1 MHVWEYRNRRHRGL
15 TRKPPRPQAY
25 ASAFL
30 SRESQQHEA
39 ELQDE
44 EFRRQELEN
53 TEVEIKQEEIRQL
66 LMEYMDDPGGK
77 KELDEVVENLRHWK
91 DNCSALGFDSDGE
104 ELSLT
109 SPRSSATTDG
119 IDGAAEATMEERAE
133 RSQERAERSRRKN
146 AREVF
151 DMFDADGS
159 RTISTSEM
167 KALLQE
173 MCIPMKKPQLKELM
187 KEIDTDGSGEIDFDE
202 FYQWYK
208 ANASAARNADKTQ
221 TVGLFATKLV
231 KGLTGFTFR
240 MEALR
245 IIIAHAQA
253 QVEKRERERF
263 RLARPPRFVCET
275 CGESFVS
282 AKEQHRHT
290 ARREVHHEA
299 WEAAKREAT
308 RRFHPVTV
316 ILDHMAAPPVEGAPS
331 NEPHRS
337 PDGPTARKKRLRRLV
352 FSDNFYILYGG
363 VGWGGM
369 GSGDVERVEEERW
382 INKPHPR
389 LADPDDRR
397 GAQLRQGQSVEGI
410 NPSDLRAKVPLEVT
424 GGGFAPD
431 WGGVRR
437 RRGVKKVAGR
447 GSSGLQHIL
456 LRLIQEKARASNVF
470 TADDALARAKVTFRW
485 EGWSS
490 QQVTLHA
497 EFNCFKEEGMGE
509 DQTKGRIGHEACHQL
524 SPGTYKYYFMVDGC
538 RRVDESL
545 PVVGGGNG
553 NGKPSGKARKGGDG
567 GKDNE
572 GEQLFNVVTVTNQH
586 LGEEGEHALVSLQQ
600 RRRWQSQQ
608 EERLLA
614 FPTTSGPDFVSGGTS
629 HHGGESHEGDAEKSV
644 PSRQPAGTEATKLS
658 LTTAPPMTELK
669 IDSADEVDQQA
680 PLKRINLSRQQ
691 ICDDGA
697 VSLALALRQNVR
709 QELDLSFNRIS
720 GAGIAALAASLGDPR
735 CRLSWLSL
743 SQNGIGRRG
752 GEHLGKMLA
761 GGGEGGGGAQWG
773 QVPCLRE
780 LVLADNM
787 LGDDGAE
794 DLAEGLK
801 GHPCLQTLILDGND
815 IGHDGT
821 QGLCEALLQNH
832 SMKKL
837 SLRRNCLLADSA
849 ESLAQMLLRNGA
861 IETLD
866 LAYNPIG
873 PEGLRRLSG
882 FLWKNTSLETL
893 GLRGCEVEPTG
904 VKSGIYTLAQALCT
918 NRALTSLDL
927 AANEL
932 DEYAGQ
938 ELAHSLVK
946 NKTLTDIDLTG
957 NNVPDE
963 WLRENHKAGDKRGEV
978 YDILPS
984 LAESLR
990 LNRARRA
997 DLITIIGRKAS
1008 PRTIHLERTR
1018 AKEARASERR
1028 QRLEKRRRRREAV
1041 ERRSA
1046 SRRRRHRQ
1054 QHHHHQEDRNVL
1066 EKAAEEEEVGGV
1078 SGGTKKEAGG
1088 VHEETAGGSGGWR
1101 EKASS
1106 GLSGLTSGGEN
1117 RREKESE
1124 VREAPPI
1131 SKSTGEGVPPAAVE
1145 GDSAENAM
1153 KTKPSEPTPV
1163 RGKRRRR
1170 DLGTGA
1176 LAGQPIAV
1184 ASPGVSSPASG
1195 GDVTGVGSS
1204 PPRRLRRQRERPAR
1218 PTSPSPLSSRG
1229 RGTGERREHGGK
1241 SGGAVG
1247 EGKGSGRK
1255 AGAKSTTAATALNT
1269 AAATVGDAAEEE
1281 AVERATGNDGVR
1293 RVPGVWTRRGVW
1305 APANKLAEDRVR
1317 VEERRVG
1324 DRQRQLREDEAVQ
1337 DAGAAKRDE
1346 LLEYLRT
1353 PDGEALVARVATVL
1367 VHAQREEDRATERE
1381 RKEELQALTLQR
1393 KRTALMTKRRRND
1406 GAGGLLA
1413 STATKTLPLW
1423 LTGSWAGNAKS
1434 LRYSRDSTAGPAG
1447 KTTATE
1453 ATAGNAMPTLTAA
1466 ATGPKATGPAKK
1478 AGWGETAASEGEG
1491 EESLATTLGGFAS
1504 LVSTSSS
1511 LPSFAAASQME
1522 EEDEEEIKRS
1532 LREMQDGKKAWD
1544 AKHRPPFLKAFGR
1557 FDPEGLGEMLASDIG
1572 DLMAQLRLPEAV
1584 RPEEVK
1590 KVTAQLTKIADEER
1604 KVVQAARERAIRR
1617 SGLDQG
1623 TSVPRPFTMGSG
1635 EKTVCMTHVWRWHR
1649 REHLQWRPSFTA
1661 PSRKELRQLNNRQ
1674 RKRERSGE
1682 VRIFTRR
1689 V

>member
-1 MHVWEYRNRRHRGL
+1 
-15 TRKPPRPQAY
+15 
-25 ASAFL
+25 
-30 SRESQQHEA
+30 
-39 ELQDE
+39 
-44 EFRRQELEN
+44 
-53 TEVEIKQEEIRQL
+53 
-66 LMEYMDDPGGK
+66 
-77 KELDEVVENLRHWK
+77 
-91 DNCSALGFDSDGE
+91 
-104 ELSLT
+104 
-109 SPRSSATTDG
+109 
-119 IDGAAEATMEERAE
+119 
-133 RSQERAERSRRKN
+133 
-146 AREVF
+146 
-151 DMFDADGS
+151 MFDADGS

-208 ANASAARNADKTQ
+208 ANASAARNADKTK
-221 TVGLFATKLV
+221 TIGLFATKLV

-253 QVEKRERERF
+253 QVEKRERARF

-275 CGESFVS
+275 CGESFAS

-299 WEAAKREAT
+299 WEAAKREAM
-308 RRFHPVTV
+308 RRFHPVSV
-316 ILDHMAAPPVEGAPS
+316 ILDHTAAPPAEGAPA

-337 PDGPTARKKRLRRLV
+337 LDAPTARKKRLRRLV

-369 GSGDVERVEEERW
+369 GSGDVERVEEKRW

-389 LADPDDRR
+389 LSDPDDRR
-397 GAQLRQGQSVEGI
+397 GAQLRRGQSVEGI

-431 WGGVRR
+431 WGGARR

-456 LRLIQEKARASNVF
+456 LRLMQEKARASNVF

-485 EGWSS
+485 DGWSS

-497 EFNCFKEEGMGE
+497 EFNYFKEEGMGE
-509 DQTKGRIGHEACHQL
+509 DQTKGRIGHEACHYL
-524 SPGTYKYYFMVDGC
+524 SPGTYKYYFMVNG
-538 RRVDESL
+538 RRTVDESL

-553 NGKPSGKARKGGDG
+553 NGKPSGKVRKGIDG
-567 GKDNE
+567 EKGNE
-572 GEQLFNVVTVTNQH
+572 SEQLFNVVTVTNQH

-608 EERLLA
+608 DNCLLA
-614 FPTTSGPDFVSGGTS
+614 FPTSGSPILAS
-629 HHGGESHEGDAEKSV
+629 HREGESREGEAEETVSSRLPVGIEAMQSAPSTGV
-644 PSRQPAGTEATKLS
+644 PLTESK
-658 LTTAPPMTELK
+658 PE
-669 IDSADEVDQQA
+669 SADEADQQA

-697 VSLALALRQNVR
+697 ASLALALRQNVR

-761 GGGEGGGGAQWG
+761 GGGEDEGGAQWG

-794 DLAEGLK
+794 DLAEGLT
-801 GHPCLQTLILDGND
+801 GHPCLETLILDGND

-832 SMKKL
+832 SIKKL
-837 SLRRNCLLADSA
+837 SLRRNLLLADSA
-849 ESLAQMLLRNGA
+849 ERLAQLLLRNGA

-893 GLRGCEVEPTG
+893 GLCGCEIEPAG
-904 VKSGIYTLAQALCT
+904 VKSGIYTLAQGLCT

-946 NKTLTDIDLTG
+946 NKTLTGIDLTG

-963 WLRENHKAGDKRGEV
+963 WLREHHKASDNKEPRGIICSEV

-990 LNRARRA
+990 LNRARRT
-997 DLITIIGRKAS
+997 DLLTTIGRSAS

-1028 QRLEKRRRRREAV
+1028 RRLEKRRRRREAV
-1041 ERRSA
+1041 ERA
-1046 SRRRRHRQ
+1046 SSRRRHRRQ
-1054 QHHHHQEDRNVL
+1054 QQQQQQQQGRNVL
-1066 EKAAEEEEVGGV
+1066 EKAEEQEQEKVVGV
-1078 SGGTKKEAGG
+1078 SRGADKKAR
-1088 VHEETAGGSGGWR
+1088 VHEEKAGGSDEWQD
-1101 EKASS
+1101 KASS
-1106 GLSGLTSGGEN
+1106 GLSGEGEGLVSGREN
-1117 RREKESE
+1117 RREKESN
-1124 VREAPPI
+1124 VCEAPPI
-1131 SKSTGEGVPPAAVE
+1131 SKNTAGRMPGAGIE
-1145 GDSAENAM
+1145 GDSAEDIM
-1153 KTKPSEPTPV
+1153 KTKPSVPTTADEPTSV
-1163 RGKRRRR
+1163 RCKRRRR
-1170 DLGTGA
+1170 DLGTGVHA
-1176 LAGQPIAV
+1176 EQPTAV
-1184 ASPGVSSPASG
+1184 ATSGISSPVSRG
-1195 GDVTGVGSS
+1195 GKAGVDSS
-1204 PPRRLRRQRERPAR
+1204 PPQRLRRQRERPTR
-1218 PTSPSPLSSRG
+1218 PASPSALSTRG
-1229 RGTGERREHGGK
+1229 RGAGEGRGHGRKSRGAAGER
-1241 SGGAVG
+1241 
-1247 EGKGSGRK
+1247 KGSERQP
-1255 AGAKSTTAATALNT
+1255 GAKSTTSATAVVTAAATAVNT
-1269 AAATVGDAAEEE
+1269 AAATVDAAEEE
-1281 AVERATGNDGVR
+1281 ATEGATGSDGVR

-1305 APANKLAEDRVR
+1305 APANKLAEDRAR

-1324 DRQRQLREDEAVQ
+1324 DRQRQLREDEAVHE
-1337 DAGAAKRDE
+1337 AGAAKREE
-1346 LLEYLRT
+1346 LLEYLST
-1353 PDGEALVARVATVL
+1353 PDGEALVARVAAVL
-1367 VHAQREEDRATERE
+1367 VHAQCEEDCATKRE
-1381 RKEELQALTLQR
+1381 RKAELQALTLQR
-1393 KRTALMTKRRRND
+1393 KRTALMTKRRHSD
-1406 GAGGLLA
+1406 GPGGLLA
-1413 STATKTLPLW
+1413 LTATRTLPSW
-1423 LTGSWAGNAKS
+1423 LTGWTGNAKS
-1434 LRYSRDSTAGPAG
+1434 LRYSGESPAGPVA
-1447 KTTATE
+1447 KMTATE
-1453 ATAGNAMPTLTAA
+1453 ATAGNAMPALTAA
-1466 ATGPKATGPAKK
+1466 ATG
-1478 AGWGETAASEGEG
+1478 
-1491 EESLATTLGGFAS
+1491 
-1504 LVSTSSS
+1504 
-1511 LPSFAAASQME
+1511 
-1522 EEDEEEIKRS
+1522 
-1532 LREMQDGKKAWD
+1532 
-1544 AKHRPPFLKAFGR
+1544 
-1557 FDPEGLGEMLASDIG
+1557 
-1572 DLMAQLRLPEAV
+1572 
-1584 RPEEVK
+1584 
-1590 KVTAQLTKIADEER
+1590 
-1604 KVVQAARERAIRR
+1604 
-1617 SGLDQG
+1617 
-1623 TSVPRPFTMGSG
+1623 
-1635 EKTVCMTHVWRWHR
+1635 
-1649 REHLQWRPSFTA
+1649 
-1661 PSRKELRQLNNRQ
+1661 
-1674 RKRERSGE
+1674 
-1682 VRIFTRR
+1682 
-1689 V
+1689 